1 MKEKFFVLVVIVFSI
16 LAIPLSALS
25 KTDNNSIAV
34 TNPLLNE
41 PYKPQS
47 APLDLGEIRVLKDNV
62 VTAFSTRD
70 YIFGV
75 IAAEM
80 PALYEQEA
88 IKAQA
93 VAAYTFTLYRISGN
107 TNTEYDITADGQT
120 AQCFITRQEAAA
132 RWGEKADEYAKKIDD
147 CIKAVEGYYLSYQ
160 NAPIFA
166 AYHAISPGKTNSC
179 KDVWDKDLPYLISVD
194 SIGDTLDDGF
204 LSEAQFTAS
213 EIAEKLKTIATS
225 PTEPSNY
232 FTDITASETGYVKSA
247 LYCDKKI
254 TGQQL
259 RDLLGLRSCN
269 FTIEYVD
276 SNFKFTVKGY
286 GHGVGMS
293 QTGANY
299 LAKQGKT
306 FDEIL
311 LHYYSGASL
320 QKIENFT

>member
-1 MKEKFFVLVVIVFSI
+1 MKEKFFVLIVVVFSM

-25 KTDNNSIAV
+25 KSDDNTITV
-34 TNPLLNE
+34 GNPLFSE
-41 PYKPQS
+41 PYAPQNTV
-47 APLDLGEIRVLKDNV
+47 LDLGEIKVLKDNV
-62 VTAFSTRD
+62 VTSFSVRD
-70 YIFGV
+70 YLFGV

-80 PALYEQEA
+80 PALYEIEA

-93 VAAYTFTLYRISGN
+93 IAAYTFTLYRVQNN

-120 AQCFITRQEAAA
+120 AQCFITRSEAAD

-179 KDVWDKDLPYLISVD
+179 KDVWDKELPYLISVD
-194 SIGDTLDDGF
+194 SIGDTLADGF
-204 LSEAQFTAS
+204 LSEAQFTAA
-213 EIAEKLKTIATS
+213 EIAEKLKETAS
-225 PTEPSNY
+225 PPDTQANY
-232 FTDITASETGYVKSA
+232 FTNLVASQTGYVKNVE
-247 LYCDKKI
+247 YCGKKI

-259 RDLLGLRSCN
+259 RDALSLRSCN
-269 FTIEYVD
+269 FTIEYNEG
-276 SNFKFTVKGY
+276 NFKFTVKGY

-311 LHYYSGASL
+311 LCYYPGTTL
-320 QKIENFT
+320 QKN

>member
-1 MKEKFFVLVVIVFSI
+1 MKEKFFVLVVIVFSM

-25 KTDNNSIAV
+25 KAEGESVLVA
-34 TNPLLNE
+34 NPLLNE

-47 APLDLGEIRVLKDNV
+47 APLDLGEVRVLKDNV

-80 PALYEQEA
+80 PALYETEA

-93 VAAYTFTLYRISGN
+93 VAAYTFTLYRIQGN
-107 TNTEYDITADGQT
+107 SSTDYDITADGQT
-120 AQCFITRQEAAA
+120 AQCFITREEAAV
-132 RWGEKADEYAKKIDD
+132 RWGEKAGEYTKKIDD
-147 CIKAVEGYYLSYQ
+147 CISEVEGYFLSYDNQ
-160 NAPIFA
+160 PIFA

-204 LSEAQFTAS
+204 LSEVQFTAA
-213 EIAEKLKTIATS
+213 EITEKLKSVATA
-225 PTEPSNY
+225 PTDQSNY
-232 FTDITASETGYVKSA
+232 FSNIITSETGYVKNA
-247 LYCDKKI
+247 VYCDKEI

-269 FTIEYVD
+269 FTVD
-276 SNFKFTVKGY
+276 YSEGNYKFTVKGY

-320 QKIENFT
+320 QKN